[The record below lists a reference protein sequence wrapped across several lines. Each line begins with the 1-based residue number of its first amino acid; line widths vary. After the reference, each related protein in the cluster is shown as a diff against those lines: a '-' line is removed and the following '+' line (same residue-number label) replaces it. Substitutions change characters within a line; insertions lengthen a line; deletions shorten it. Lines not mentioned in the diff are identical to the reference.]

1 MHIHDLWETGHLPVA
16 AVREPER
23 QPLASELSHV
33 LVIEDDDLVRKVM
46 VTWLRDAGWSTLEAS
61 DAETAMALAR
71 ITPPAIAICDI
82 HLQSGPD
89 GAWLSKQLHALD
101 PTIGI
106 IFATGIPDL
115 PGSLTLRP
123 GVIGYLLKPFG
134 RGEALEQVR
143 LASVSVATR
152 RRQQVESELAAE
164 TIPRRSAF
172 LRSVERIKAS
182 GAIDMTAALLAIPEP
197 DTDDAKERLAD
208 LAAAFGLD
216 VRASG
221 LSVAA
226 RFRNLGLEV
235 VPERLLNERRSLTGF
250 ERRLCRQ
257 HPLDGAEALE
267 ILGWRN
273 AATILRC
280 LREQWNG
287 LGYPFSREGDEIPL
301 AARILAAF
309 DTFEAVRAERP
320 HRPALGVQEAIA
332 LLEKGSG
339 ITFDPAVV
347 ATFVGQ
353 LRRAT
358 GSRPSS

>member
-1 MHIHDLWETGHLPVA
+1 MPVA

-23 QPLASELSHV
+23 LPLASDLGHV
-33 LVIEDDDLVRKVM
+33 LVIEDDDLIRKVM
-46 VTWLRDAGWSTLEAS
+46 VIWLRDAGWSTLEAG
-61 DAETAMALAR
+61 DAETALALAR

-82 HLQSGPD
+82 HLPSGPN
-89 GAWLSKQLHALD
+89 GAWLSKQLLALD

-106 IFATGIPDL
+106 IFATATPDL

-123 GVIGYLLKPFG
+123 GVIGYLVKPFG

-143 LASVSVATR
+143 LASVSVGTR
-152 RRQQVESELAAE
+152 RRQ
-164 TIPRRSAF
+164 AF
-172 LRSVERIKAS
+172 PRSVERFKAS
-182 GAIDMTAALLAIPEP
+182 GAMDMTAALLAIPDP
-197 DTDDAKERLAD
+197 DPDDAKKRLAD

-216 VRASG
+216 VLASG
-221 LSVAA
+221 LSLAA

-235 VPERLLNERRSLTGF
+235 VPERLLNGRRSLTGF
-250 ERRLCRQ
+250 ERRLIRQ
-257 HPLDGAEALE
+257 HPLDGADALE
-267 ILGWRN
+267 TLAGRN
-273 AATILRC
+273 ASTILRC

-287 LGYPFSREGDEIPL
+287 LGYPFSHEGDEIPL

-309 DTFEAVRAERP
+309 DTFEAARAERP

-339 ITFDPAVV
+339 VTFDPAVV
-347 ATFVGQ
+347 STFVSQ
-353 LRRAT
+353 LRRAA

>member
-1 MHIHDLWETGHLPVA
+1 MPVA

-23 QPLASELSHV
+23 QPLASDLGHV
-33 LVIEDDDLVRKVM
+33 LVIEDDDLIRKVM
-46 VTWLRDAGWSTLEAS
+46 VIWLRDAGWSTLEAG
-61 DAETAMALAR
+61 DAETALALAR

-82 HLQSGPD
+82 HLPSGPN
-89 GAWLSKQLHALD
+89 GAWLSKQLLALD

-106 IFATGIPDL
+106 IFATGTPDL

-123 GVIGYLLKPFG
+123 GVIGYLLKPFR

-143 LASVSVATR
+143 LASVSVAAR
-152 RRQQVESELAAE
+152 RRQQQVESALAAE
-164 TIPRRSAF
+164 TIHRRQAF
-172 LRSVERIKAS
+172 SRSVERFKAS
-182 GAIDMTAALLAIPEP
+182 GAMDMTAALLAIPDP
-197 DTDDAKERLAD
+197 DPDDAKKRLAD

-216 VRASG
+216 VLASG
-221 LSVAA
+221 LSLAA

-235 VPERLLNERRSLTGF
+235 VPELLLNQRRSLTGF
-250 ERRLCRQ
+250 ERRLIRQ

-267 ILGWRN
+267 NLGCRN

-309 DTFEAVRAERP
+309 DTFEAARAERP

-347 ATFVGQ
+347 STFVSQ

-358 GSRPSS
+358 GRTSDL